1 MSLSSV
7 RISGVNLPIDKK
19 VYVSLSYLFGIG
31 RVLGKEICKATNVDC
46 EKRVKDLTEEEV
58 ENIRVYIDK
67 HYVVEGDLREKISNN
82 IKMMISIGSYRGARH
97 RLRLPVH
104 GQRTKTNA
112 RTRKG
117 KGAPIANKKVVAK

>member
-7 RISGVNLPIDKK
+7 RIAGINLPINKP

-31 RVLGKEICKATNVDC
+31 RVLGKKICEAVNVDC
-46 EKRVKDLTEEEV
+46 EKRMKDLTDEEV
-58 ENIRVYIDK
+58 DKIRIYIDK
-67 HYVVEGDLREKISNN
+67 HYIVEGDLREQIAKN
-82 IKMMISIGSYRGARH
+82 IKLLISIGSYKGSRH
-97 RLRLPVH
+97 RLRLPVN

-117 KGAPIANKKVVAK
+117 RSAPIANKKVVAK